1 MSEVARLNLSGGFNP
16 AGGVS
21 NNNLAD
27 QMNRRSQSLMNEAV
41 TRFKLEGM
49 VEERD
54 ERMAGKRAGKYVLEN
69 MDSLN
74 DDKIDM
80 FDSKT
85 WSFTDPNRKK
95 SIIKDW
101 ETNVGGKYEVLA
113 QMLQAKEAS
122 DTQNLANSY
131 QMSKLGYDLNDE
143 DEQEQWRNDIS
154 RKYDQLTDGEKKV
167 LMTRLPPEVLQEF
180 GMNYR
185 KEKGPSFWEKTQD
198 TMGWGVATV
207 ASGLGTRS
215 FYKSGFKG
223 GKYQALAKEMSEVD
237 LTKFKGKNK
246 NIRKDYMGHVQ
257 TKLKEALEIKD
268 EKKQGAVLKKLK
280 KKFNEIT
287 FEMAGK
293 KGITGSIARKGIN
306 KALGKKGATA
316 LIAKLGLGA
325 ILGPKLAILG
335 SIAMAGMTLW
345 EAYNFIDSIIND

>member
-154 RKYDQLTDGEKKV
+154 RRYDQLTDGEKKV

-180 GMNYR
+180 RMNYR
-185 KEKGPSFWEKTQD
+185 KEKGPSFFNLENMSTLGEGALQL
-198 TMGWGVATV
+198 A
-207 ASGLGTRS
+207 GLGAQVYGAKKIS
-215 FYKSGFKG
+215 KGFDT
-223 GKYQALAKEMSEVD
+223 LSKEKVKQEAI
-237 LTKFKGKNK
+237 KFKGKNK
-246 NIRKDYMGHVQ
+246 AIKKDIFGHVQ
-257 TKLKEALEIKD
+257 KKAREALAKTTPKAKAD
-268 EKKQGAVLKKLK
+268 ALKKLGK
-280 KKFNEIT
+280 TYGELTVK
-287 FEMAGK
+287 MASK
-293 KGITGSIARKGIN
+293 KGIKGAIAKQGV
-306 KALGKKGATA
+306 KALGRKGAMA
-316 LIAKLGLGA
+316 LIGKIGLGA
-325 ILGPKLAILG
+325 LLTPAITYALAVT
-335 SIAMAGMTLW
+335 MAGLTAW
-345 EAYNFIDSIIND
+345 QARDYIISIIKD

>member
-74 DDKIDM
+74 DNKIDM

-154 RKYDQLTDGEKKV
+154 RRYDQLTDGEKKV

-180 GMNYR
+180 RMNYR
-185 KEKGPSFWEKTQD
+185 KEKGPSFFSWEN
-198 TMGWGVATV
+198 MSNVGEG
-207 ASGLGTRS
+207 
-215 FYKSGFKG
+215 
-223 GKYQALAKEMSEVD
+223 ALALGNLGAQLYASKKISKGFDTLNTEKVKQEAI
-237 LTKFKGKNK
+237 KFKGKNK
-246 NIRKDYMGHVQ
+246 AIKKDIFGHVQ
-257 TKLKEALEIKD
+257 KKAREALAKTTPKARKSALTKLGKTYGELTVK
-268 EKKQGAVLKKLK
+268 
-280 KKFNEIT
+280 
-287 FEMAGK
+287 MASK
-293 KGITGSIARKGIN
+293 KGIKGAIAKQGV
-306 KALGKKGATA
+306 KALGRKGAMA
-316 LIAKLGLGA
+316 LIGKIGLGVLLTPSITYA
-325 ILGPKLAILG
+325 MA
-335 SIAMAGMTLW
+335 IAMAGLTVWQARDFL
-345 EAYNFIDSIIND
+345 ISIIKD